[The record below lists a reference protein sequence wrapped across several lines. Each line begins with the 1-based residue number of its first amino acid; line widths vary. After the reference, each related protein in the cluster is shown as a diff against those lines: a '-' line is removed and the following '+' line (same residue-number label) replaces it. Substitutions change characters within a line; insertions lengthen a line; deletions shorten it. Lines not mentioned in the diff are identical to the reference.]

1 MSVSPNG
8 GTSHQESQHAT
19 LAPRGGVLADM
30 VDVTSL
36 DAFTA
41 DYGIPHL
48 LFVKMDVQGAEPQA
62 LAGMARLLERGAVDF
77 IMFEYVK

>member
-1 MSVSPNG
+1 
-8 GTSHQESQHAT
+8 
-19 LAPRGGVLADM
+19 M